1 MVPIIA
7 ALMVSRMVHFDRFLL
22 RFNTHR
28 SSIKPSNDNKKKKKI
43 YKKFAVEAKRRWN
56 CATETRIRRGI
67 DRDGMICRG

>member
-28 SSIKPSNDNKKKKKI
+28 SSIKPSNDNKKKKKFI
-43 YKKFAVEAKRRWN
+43 KNSPSKQNVD
-56 CATETRIRRGI
+56 GI
-67 DRDGMICRG
+67 AQQKLESDGASTGME